1 MMRPTLKYEDYTIG
15 WICAL
20 PVETTAAMFM
30 LDKRHSG
37 VFPGVRGD
45 DNNYI
50 PGTVS
55 GHNVVIASL
64 PDKEIGPVSAASLV
78 SQMRQSFPNLR
89 YGLMVG
95 IGAGVPGHDQKP
107 DIRLGDVVVATPGDD
122 SQGIVDYELGKETME
137 GFIKK
142 GWLNPTDRGLR
153 NAFRTIQAE
162 AEFSGRNAFAQH
174 LEVFQADN
182 VCNGKFKHPG
192 EGKDLLYHAINTT
205 GVVERPET
213 RSKGRSGP
221 VVHYGLIA
229 SGNKVVKN
237 AKLRDKL
244 REKYKILCFEME
256 AAGLMNIL
264 PIAVIRGISDYADSH
279 KNDDWQPYAAAVAA
293 AYAKGLLDVIGVYGP
308 SECQ

>member
-1 MMRPTLKYEDYTIG
+1 MRPILKYEDYTIG
-15 WICAL
+15 WICAIS
-20 PVETTAAMFM
+20 VETTAAMFM
-30 LDKRHSG
+30 LDKRHNG

-50 PGTVS
+50 AGTVS

-64 PDKEIGPVSAASLV
+64 PHNEIGPVSAASLV

-95 IGAGVPGHDQKP
+95 IGAGVPGRDLKP

-137 GFIKK
+137 GFVKK
-142 GWLNPTDRGLR
+142 GWLNPTDRGLL

-162 AEFSGRNAFAQH
+162 ADFSGCNAFAQY

-182 VCNGKFKHPG
+182 VCYGKFKHPG
-192 EGKDLLYHAINTT
+192 EGKDLLYHATNTT
-205 GVVERPET
+205 EVVERPET

-229 SGNKVVKN
+229 SSNKVLKN
-237 AKLRDKL
+237 AKLRDEL
-244 REKYKILCFEME
+244 RDKYKILCFEME

-264 PIAVIRGISDYADSH
+264 PVAVIRGISDYADSH

-308 SECQ
+308 SKC